1 MTRWRNYLAKRE
13 SRKKARKNTAEW
25 VPHLSQMSNDEIIL
39 ELLVGDITPSYRAQ
53 LDVELGNRRGKRT
66 NRLIVSTLIFSVLS
80 TVFAF
85 VGLLCR

>member
-39 ELLVGDITPSYRAQ
+39 ELLVGDITRAIV
-53 LDVELGNRRGKRT
+53 LNWMSNWETEGGKGQ